1 MVGTVPDMVT
11 VKLFA
16 AWAVMRGRAA
26 PQAVNC
32 SVVAVWAMRSRPLL
46 VAVTPDTVNVWEL
59 SAHPVDVSVAVMDWE
74 GVA

>member
-32 SVVAVWAMRSRPLL
+32 SAVADCAMRNMPFVAAVMPVTVKVWA
-46 VAVTPDTVNVWEL
+46 L

-74 GVA
+74 GGA